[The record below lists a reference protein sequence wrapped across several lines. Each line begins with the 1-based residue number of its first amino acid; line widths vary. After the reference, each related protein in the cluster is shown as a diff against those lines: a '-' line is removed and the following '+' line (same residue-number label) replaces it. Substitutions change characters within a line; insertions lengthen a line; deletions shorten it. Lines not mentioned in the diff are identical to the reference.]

1 MSETRS
7 QQQPGQQQGQ
17 GGQQIQTPPQTGQ
30 EKQQLDQLL
39 NQLEQVRGNRVLVY
53 WTTELARLSPAAEVP
68 LYEILSDM
76 GHQEAIDLVLYT
88 RGGDTEAPHRLV
100 SLIREYCDTL
110 NVLIPYRCHS
120 AGTLVAMGADEIVM
134 TPLGALSPIDP
145 SRRHPLLP
153 KREGADEPEPIS
165 VQDMRHAMQF
175 IREAAGGAS
184 TREERKAASR
194 FLAALGLRPRGKLR
208 EADSDS
214 SAMPYTPAAMAEIFT
229 ALFDK
234 IHPLAIGAIEQ
245 SYALAKLVGEKCLAT
260 HMNPNED
267 QDEIRVIVDRLCDEY
282 KSHSY
287 QIDRNE
293 ARRVGLPVVDASD
306 EEEEV
311 LLDVVKFYQGRIT
324 KPPNT
329 PPGSLSQIYIAWLD
343 AAHLKRRVEGICR
356 VDQQGQVQHL
366 TDNWNDY

>member
-1 MSETRS
+1 MSETQS
-7 QQQPGQQQGQ
+7 QQQSGQPQGS
-17 GGQQIQTPPQTGQ
+17 GGQQIQTPPQAPH

-39 NQLEQVRGNRVLVY
+39 NRLEQLRGNRALVY

-68 LYEILSDM
+68 LYEVLSEM
-76 GHQEAIDLVLYT
+76 GHQDTIDLVLYT

-145 SRRHPLLP
+145 SRGHPLLP

-184 TREERKAASR
+184 TREEEKTTGW
-194 FLAALGLRPRGKLR
+194 LLDALGFRPKGESRG
-208 EADSDS
+208 SDS
-214 SAMPYTPAAMAEIFT
+214 EPGAMPYTPAAMAEIFT

-260 HMNPNED
+260 HMNPEEEA
-267 QDEIRVIVDRLCDEY
+267 DEIREIVDRLCDEY
-282 KSHSY
+282 KSHNY

-293 ARRVGLPVVDASD
+293 ARRVGLEVADATDD
-306 EEEEV
+306 EEDL
-311 LLDVVKFYQGRIT
+311 LLDVVKFYQSRT
-324 KPPNT
+324 AKPANT
-329 PPGSLSQIYIAWLD
+329 PPGSLNQLYIAWLD
-343 AAHLKRRVEGICR
+343 ATGLKRRVEAVSR
-356 VDQQGQVQHL
+356 VDQQGQLQHL
-366 TDNWNDY
+366 RDSWNEY